1 MTTSVRPILRDD
13 AGHVVLLDQ
22 TLLPHEER
30 YRTYDTA
37 RGVADAITTMIV
49 RGAPAIGVTAALGL
63 AMGARKLA
71 DGPGFAES
79 FEGLCRMMA
88 DTRPTAVNLFWAID
102 RMRAVVTRASADHDA
117 LLTALD
123 VEASAIFEE
132 DLAVNHAIGR
142 HGLELIPDG
151 ARILTHCNA
160 GALATAGYGTA
171 LGVIRAAA
179 EAGKGV
185 HVYAD
190 ETRPYLQGSRLTA
203 WELARDG
210 IDVTVIADNAAG
222 HLISRGAIDLAI
234 VGTDRTVANGDVANK
249 IGTYQVAV
257 MCHRH
262 GIPFYV
268 AAPTSTV
275 DLAIDTGD
283 AIPIEARHGDEVRTV
298 FGAPIGPS
306 EVSYLNPAFDVTPA
320 ELVTAIITE
329 NGIARAP
336 YNISLAPLVHPVD

>member
-1 MTTSVRPILRDD
+1 
-13 AGHVVLLDQ
+13 VVLLDQ

-63 AMGARKLA
+63 AMGARQLA
-71 DGPGFAES
+71 VGPGFAES

-102 RMRAVVTRASADHDA
+102 RMRAVVARSSADHDA
-117 LLTALD
+117 LLKALD

-283 AIPIEARHGDEVRTV
+283 AIPIEARHGDEVHTV
-298 FGAPIGPS
+298 FGTPIGPS

-336 YNISLAPLVHPVD
+336 YNISLAPLVHPAD

>member
-1 MTTSVRPILRDD
+1 
-13 AGHVVLLDQ
+13 VVLLDQ
-22 TLLPHEER
+22 TMLPHQES

-63 AMGARKLA
+63 AMGARQLA
-71 DGPGFAES
+71 PGPGFLGD
-79 FEGLCRMMA
+79 FEVLCEMMA

-102 RMRAVVTRASADHDA
+102 RMRAVVARGAADHA
-117 LLTALD
+117 GQLQALD
-123 VEASAIFEE
+123 AEASAIFEH

-142 HGLELIPDG
+142 HGHALIPDG

-171 LGVIRAAA
+171 LGMIRAAT
-179 EAGKGV
+179 EAGKVV

-268 AAPTSTV
+268 AAPTSTI
-275 DLAIDTGD
+275 DLAIASGD
-283 AIPIEARHGDEVRTV
+283 AIPIEERHGDEVRTV
-298 FGAPIGPS
+298 FGAPIGPRD
-306 EVSYLNPAFDVTPA
+306 VSYLNPAFDVTPA

-336 YNISLAPLVHPVD
+336 YDISLRQLVGPVD

>member
-1 MTTSVRPILRDD
+1 MTTSVRPISLND

-30 YRTYDTA
+30 YRTYETV

-63 AMGARKLA
+63 AMGARQLA
-71 DGPGFAES
+71 SGPGFVEA

-102 RMRAVVTRASADHDA
+102 RMRAVVVRCSANNDDIVG
-117 LLTALD
+117 ALD
-123 VEASAIFEE
+123 AEASAIFEE
-132 DLAVNHAIGR
+132 DLAVNYAIGR
-142 HGLELIPDG
+142 HGLDLIPDG

-234 VGTDRTVANGDVANK
+234 VGTDRTVR
-249 IGTYQVAV
+249 QW
-257 MCHRH
+257 
-262 GIPFYV
+262 
-268 AAPTSTV
+268 
-275 DLAIDTGD
+275 
-283 AIPIEARHGDEVRTV
+283 
-298 FGAPIGPS
+298 
-306 EVSYLNPAFDVTPA
+306 
-320 ELVTAIITE
+320 
-329 NGIARAP
+329 
-336 YNISLAPLVHPVD
+336 

>member
-1 MTTSVRPILRDD
+1 MKTSVRPIKRNE

-22 TLLPHEER
+22 TRLPHEEC
-30 YRTYDTA
+30 YLTYDSA
-37 RGVADAITTMIV
+37 EGVAEAITTMIV
-49 RGAPAIGVTAALGL
+49 RGAPAIGVSAALGL
-63 AMGARKLA
+63 AMGARQL
-71 DGPGFAES
+71 DPGVGFMES
-79 FEGLCRMMA
+79 FEGMCRMMA

-102 RMRAVVTRASADHDA
+102 RMRACAALGGDDHAHVLERLDA
-117 LLTALD
+117 
-123 VEASAIFEE
+123 EASAIFEE
-132 DLAVNHAIGR
+132 DLAVNCAIGR
-142 HGLELIPDG
+142 HGLPLIPDG

-179 EAGKGV
+179 EAGKKI

-203 WELARDG
+203 WELAQDG

-222 HLISRGAIDLAI
+222 HLIARGAIDLAI

-268 AAPTSTV
+268 AAPTSTI
-275 DLAIDTGD
+275 DLAIDSGAD
-283 AIPIEARHGDEVRTV
+283 IPIEERHGDEVRTL
-298 FGAPIGPS
+298 FGTPIGPDD
-306 EVSYLNPAFDVTPA
+306 VSYVNPAFDVTPA
-320 ELVTAIITE
+320 ELVSGIVTE
-329 NGIARAP
+329 HGIARAP
-336 YNISLAPLVHPVD
+336 YRASLRDLMHPVD